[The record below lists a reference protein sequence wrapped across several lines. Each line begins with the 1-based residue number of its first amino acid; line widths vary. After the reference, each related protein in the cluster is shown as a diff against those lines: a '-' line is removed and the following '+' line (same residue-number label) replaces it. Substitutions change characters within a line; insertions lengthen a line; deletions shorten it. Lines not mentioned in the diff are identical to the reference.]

1 MPNASDAHDGALI
14 TCLERMGVLLAEAI
28 TLARASQGGGNPKP
42 RRARTITTTGDAR
55 QVDFSSDIRAFVKR
69 YAKGM
74 SGPQKFTLV
83 VAHLT
88 KGDSSKRILLEEL
101 EQRWNKMTAKGLL
114 GVKFN
119 PAYSARARENDW
131 VATEKSGS
139 YYVRPS
145 WRAIFRDD
153 G

>member
-1 MPNASDAHDGALI
+1 MPNANEADAGALI
-14 TCLERMGVLLAEAI
+14 TCLERMSVLLAEAI
-28 TLARASQGGGNPKP
+28 SLARASQDGGSAKP
-42 RRARTITTTGDAR
+42 QRARSVTSTGAR

-69 YAKGM
+69 YARGM
-74 SGPQKFTLV
+74 SGPQKFTLLL
-83 VAHLT
+83 AYLT

-119 PAYSARARENDW
+119 SAYSARARENDW

-139 YYVRPS
+139 YYIRPS